1 MLSLTEMREEI
12 KMCTQNKPT
21 EERTLRKEDFI
32 IPDDWEPTSP
42 SLKRIIELREKI
54 IGILGPDIIREIL
67 EEAGVTPE
75 GDLARE
81 SSDSR

>member
-1 MLSLTEMREEI
+1 
-12 KMCTQNKPT
+12 MCTQNQPK

-42 SLKRIIELREKI
+42 SLKRLIELKKQI
-54 IGILGPDIIREIL
+54 LAILGPDVIREIL

-75 GDLARE
+75 GELARE
-81 SSDSR
+81 ESRNRR

>member
-1 MLSLTEMREEI
+1 
-12 KMCTQNKPT
+12 MCTQNQPK
-21 EERTLRKEDFI
+21 EKRTLRKEDFI
-32 IPDDWEPTSP
+32 IPEDWEPTSP
-42 SLKRIIELREKI
+42 SLKRIIELREKV

-75 GDLARE
+75 GDLACE

>member
-1 MLSLTEMREEI
+1 
-12 KMCTQNKPT
+12 MCTQNQPK

-54 IGILGPDIIREIL
+54 IGILGPNLIREIL

>member
-1 MLSLTEMREEI
+1 
-12 KMCTQNKPT
+12 MCTQNKPT

>member
-1 MLSLTEMREEI
+1 
-12 KMCTQNKPT
+12 MCTQNQPK

-42 SLKRIIELREKI
+42 SLKRIIELREKV

>member
-1 MLSLTEMREEI
+1 
-12 KMCTQNKPT
+12 MCTQNQPK
-21 EERTLRKEDFI
+21 EERVLRKEDFI
-32 IPDDWEPTSP
+32 IPEDWEPTSP
-42 SLKRIIELREKI
+42 SLKRIIELKKQI
-54 IGILGPDIIREIL
+54 LAILGPDVIREIL